1 MSDLMMSAQV
11 RCTAIIT
18 IIIIIIVIV
27 IIIIIIINIVVP
39 NLAQA
44 LRL

>member
-1 MSDLMMSAQV
+1 MMSAQV

-27 IIIIIIINIVVP
+27 IIIIINIVVP